1 MQRPYE
7 RYFGDNCFME
17 RLNYPEIV
25 TQILKEHYQYH
36 TQDSQYETQLILDS
50 ERNHY
55 LLISLRWQNE
65 KRDYGCSIHVDIK
78 DGKIW
83 IQQDFTEQGIAQQ
96 LLDLGVPKSD
106 IVLAFRSPFV
116 RQFSDFS
123 VS

>member
-1 MQRPYE
+1 
-7 RYFGDNCFME
+7 ME
-17 RLNYPEIV
+17 RLNYSEIV
-25 TQILKEHYQYH
+25 MQIVKEHYQYH

-55 LLISLRWQNE
+55 LLISWRWQNE
-65 KRDYGCSIHVDIK
+65 QRDYGCSIHVDIK

-116 RQFSDFS
+116 RQFYDFA
-123 VS
+123 VN

>member
-1 MQRPYE
+1 MCGGIRLKALAFPYDAPLIAAATILRQRESAGLPTWE
-7 RYFGDNCFME
+7 
-17 RLNYPEIV
+17 V
-25 TQILKEHYQYH
+25 
-36 TQDSQYETQLILDS
+36 
-50 ERNHY
+50 
-55 LLISLRWQNE
+55 
-65 KRDYGCSIHVDIK
+65 K

-106 IVLAFRSPFV
+106 IVLAFRSPFRSPFV

>member
-1 MQRPYE
+1 
-7 RYFGDNCFME
+7 ME

-25 TQILKEHYQYH
+25 TQIVKEHYQYH

-65 KRDYGCSIHVDIK
+65 QRDYGCSIHVDIK
-78 DGKIW
+78 DDKFW

-96 LLDLGVPKSD
+96 LLDLGVPKAD

-116 RQFSDFS
+116 RQFSNFS